1 MPPLAGVLPIAHTP
15 FLDDDSI
22 DEDSLAR
29 QIDWAFAQGA
39 DGFCTGMVS
48 ELLRLTADERLH
60 LTRLLGALKRG
71 RGVFVAG
78 IGAESTKQAL
88 VYGRAAEEAGADA
101 VMAIPPTTTALPDEQ
116 VYDYFATLAGEI
128 DLPLIVQDASSYVG
142 REIPLAVSLRLL
154 DRFGPEKVLFKPEA
168 NPIGPNL
175 SALRDGTG
183 VRARIFE
190 GSGGIA
196 LVDSFRRGIAGTM
209 PGMEFLPAIVALW
222 RALQRGDEEATYR
235 LFFPI
240 CALVSLQLQ
249 AGLDGF
255 LAIEKYIL
263 HQRGLFT
270 TNRRRR
276 PYKWELDEETRQE
289 VERLLALLDREVS
302 EAHRAAVP

>member
-1 MPPLAGVLPIAHTP
+1 
-15 FLDDDSI
+15 
-22 DEDSLAR
+22 
-29 QIDWAFAQGA
+29 
-39 DGFCTGMVS
+39 MVS

-60 LTRLLGALKRG
+60 LTRLLGGLTRG

-78 IGAESTKQAL
+78 IGAESTRQAL

-101 VMAIPPTTTALPDEQ
+101 VMAIPPTTTALPDDHLC
-116 VYDYFATLAGEI
+116 DYFITLAGQIE
-128 DLPLIVQDASSYVG
+128 LPLIVQDASSYVG
-142 REIPLAVSLRLL
+142 REIPLSVSLRLL

-183 VRARIFE
+183 GRARIFE
-190 GSGGIA
+190 GSGGVA
-196 LVDSFRRGIAGTM
+196 LVDSFRRGITGTM
-209 PGMEFLPAIVALW
+209 PGMEFLPGIVALW
-222 RALQRGDEEATYR
+222 RALQRGDEAATYR

-263 HQRGLFT
+263 HRNGLFAT
-270 TNRRRR
+270 DRRRR
-276 PYKWELDEETRQE
+276 PYKWALDEETRQE
-289 VERLLALLDREVS
+289 VERLLSHLDQALT
-302 EAHRAAVP
+302 EARAT